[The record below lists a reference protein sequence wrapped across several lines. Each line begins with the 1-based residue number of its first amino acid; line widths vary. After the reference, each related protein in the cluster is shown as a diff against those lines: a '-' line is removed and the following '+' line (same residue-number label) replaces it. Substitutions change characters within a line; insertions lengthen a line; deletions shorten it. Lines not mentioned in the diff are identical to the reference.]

1 MTTFRNPTLVLSLA
15 LLAAPASA
23 VAQSRADLEE
33 LATRLAEL
41 RERAVALAPS
51 VAEVTAR
58 ASALRGL
65 APELAT
71 LDGLRLKG
79 LPSLTAMPREPWD
92 AQDPADSLYREA
104 RNALNRGNN
113 GRAAYLFQQIYDRY
127 PRSSYAADAYYWEA
141 YARYRDGSTSNLN
154 AALEA
159 LRRQQDRFPTAAT
172 RGDGDALTV
181 RIQGELAR
189 RGNSRAAEDI
199 QREAARAAR
208 DDARRDRERA
218 NREAERTARQSR
230 TSCRGEDDE
239 RMAALNA
246 LLQMD
251 ADRALPIL
259 AKVME
264 RRDEGSVCLRRKAV
278 FLISQHSGAEAESML
293 LEAVRSDPDPDVKE
307 NAVFWLS
314 QVNSEHATAAL
325 DSILKSSSERN
336 VQEKAIFA
344 LSQQSSPRAAG
355 ALRDFAMRSD
365 APTSLRENAIFWL
378 GQSGRGENLD
388 FLKTIYRSAGQRSL
402 KEKII
407 FALAQGDRADGQRW
421 LLDVAGNPQEDL
433 DLRKKALFWLGQSG
447 SSLPELFSLYDKFSE
462 RELREQ
468 LIFVYSQRHEKEAVD
483 KLIEIA
489 RGDRDPELRKKA
501 LFWLSQSDDPR
512 VAKLLEDI
520 ITKP

>member
-1 MTTFRNPTLVLSLA
+1 MTTFRKPTLVLSLA
-15 LLAAPASA
+15 VLAGAAPAA
-23 VAQSRADLEE
+23 AQSRADLVE
-33 LATRLAEL
+33 LEAKAAAV
-41 RERAVALAPS
+41 RAQAAGLAPS
-51 VAEVTAR
+51 LAEVTAR
-58 ASALRGL
+58 VSALQGFAAR
-65 APELAT
+65 
-71 LDGLRLKG
+71 LDGLGSRTTLA
-79 LPSLTAMPREPWD
+79 STPRAPWD

-113 GRAAYLFQQIYDRY
+113 SRAAYLFHQIYDRH

-159 LRRQQDRFPTAAT
+159 LQAQQDRFPNAAT
-172 RGDGDALTV
+172 RGDADALTV

-199 QREAARAAR
+199 RREAARAAR
-208 DDARRDRERA
+208 ENGAQDRERDRA
-218 NREAERTARQSR
+218 SRNAERAVRVR
-230 TSCRGEDDE
+230 RNNCRGEDDE

-251 ADRALPIL
+251 AERALPIL

-278 FLISQHSGAEAESML
+278 FLISQHSGPEAESML

-314 QVNSEHATAAL
+314 QVNSDHATAAL
-325 DSILKSSSERN
+325 DSILKNSTERN

-344 LSQQSSPRAAG
+344 LSQQSSPRAAE

-388 FLKTIYRSAGQRSL
+388 FLKSIYRTADQRSL

-421 LLDVAGNPQEDL
+421 LLDVAGNRQEDL

-468 LIFVYSQRHEKEAVD
+468 LIFVYSQRHEKAATD

-489 RGDRDPELRKKA
+489 RSDPDPELRKKA